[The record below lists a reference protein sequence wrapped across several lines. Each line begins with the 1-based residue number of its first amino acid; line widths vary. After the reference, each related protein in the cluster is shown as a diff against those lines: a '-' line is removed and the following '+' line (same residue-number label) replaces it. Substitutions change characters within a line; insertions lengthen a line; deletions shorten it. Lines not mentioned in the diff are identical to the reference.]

1 MQSFIIRDTQIG
13 YKFQKAKY
21 DRKHLIVI
29 FSGFR
34 KKGTFDFGGSA
45 LSKLTANIL
54 WIDDCFDG
62 KYTYYMKHRRG
73 EDLAQKIDEFIESKL
88 EELGLSKQQCTLSGF
103 SKGGS
108 AALYYAA
115 RFGYRN
121 VVITVPQFF
130 IGRYITSA
138 WNECITSMTPSGS
151 PEQLLEL
158 DNILIRE
165 LQNSDKEKN
174 IYLFTSP
181 ADYQYESEILPN
193 LPLLRRFD
201 NFNLITSETPLI
213 TRHNQVTKYNVPG
226 IIAIL
231 SLLSEDM
238 PPIIGEIDNGVG
250 NPKQIESQIPNTSLG
265 DMHASVESSFMR
277 NGRLFLT
284 GYALYENHV
293 SDTWGSQKNWL
304 VFNGKNLNLSSPL
317 GQISD
322 ENVNGKYYSEPFVN
336 HSHASF
342 ATIGHKGINVTGLPD
357 GKYELSLSVEVDG
370 NRETSSL
377 ILGATADLTSY
388 HDGRVYRL
396 RKTDRQFSL
405 SVVSFKNLPESDCF
419 FEPVQNEVVDGK
431 FFIKG
436 YLVPPGVDIEDWKS
450 VRYFVEFNESS
461 RDERIY
467 RPAACDHKVDIAE
480 RTGNFFND
488 QSKAFYATKGYKGIE
503 LSSLP
508 KGKYEVRVV
517 GFAATSIFASPK
529 LDIVVDVQRNHQT
542 KIDIIGACVSRDV
555 FNSKITPNWRNNFS
569 IGGQAFQSS
578 LISLMARPSYIADQE
593 ILDLGEHDR
602 QVVIQDFSKEY
613 VASFVKHPPRVIL
626 VDFFTDSRFGVIGYD
641 DTWITDNDWK
651 IGKARCYEH
660 FDQASKI
667 SMWTD
672 ESAYLE
678 LFTRA
683 SERFRD
689 LIVGQAP
696 ETKVLVNSARC
707 VTHHRA
713 DGVTKA
719 FSKKFVDKQNEYWN
733 KLEAVFVSIV
743 PSEIVKID
751 FKDILGD
758 SKHLWGPGPVH
769 YESEFYQL
777 LYQELL
783 VRTNE
788 KETS

>member
-1 MQSFIIRDTQIG
+1 MENLIVDDIQIG
-13 YKFQKAKY
+13 YKFQEAKY

-34 KKGTFDFGGSA
+34 KKGTFDFEGKA

-62 KYTYYMKHRRG
+62 KYSYYMRHRRG
-73 EDLAQKIDEFIESKL
+73 EDLAHKINKFIESKL
-88 EELGLSKQQCTLSGF
+88 DELGLNKHQCTLSGF

-121 VVITVPQFF
+121 IVITVPQFF

-138 WNECITSMTPSGS
+138 WNECITSMTPTGS
-151 PEQLLEL
+151 PEELLEL

-165 LQNSDKEKN
+165 LEYSNKEKN

-181 ADYQYESEILPN
+181 ADYQYESEIVPN
-193 LPLLRRFD
+193 LSLMRKFD

-231 SLLSEDM
+231 SLLAEDIQ
-238 PPIIGEIDNGVG
+238 PIIGEIGNGAG
-250 NPKQIESQIPNTSLG
+250 RPEQIEARTPNISLG
-265 DMHASVESSFMR
+265 EMHASVESSFIR

-284 GYALYENHV
+284 GYALFENHV

-304 VFNGKNLNLSSPL
+304 VFNGKNHKISSPL

-322 ENVNGKYYSEPFVN
+322 ENVNGKYYSEPFIN

-342 ATIGHKGINVTGLPD
+342 ATVGHKGINVTGLPD
-357 GKYELSLSVEVDG
+357 GKYELSLAVEVDG
-370 NRETSSL
+370 VRESSARD
-377 ILGATADLTSY
+377 LGATADLTSY

-396 RKTDRQFSL
+396 RKNDKEFSL
-405 SVVSFKNLPESDCF
+405 SVVSFKNLSNSDCYF
-419 FEPVQNEVVDGK
+419 DPIQNEILESK
-431 FFIKG
+431 LFLKG
-436 YLVPPGVDIEDWKS
+436 YLVPPGIDIEDWKS
-450 VRYFVEFNESS
+450 VRYFVEFSEIS
-461 RDERIY
+461 RGERIY
-467 RPAACDHKVDIAE
+467 RPAACDHKLDIAE

-508 KGKYEVRVV
+508 QGEYEVRVV
-517 GFAATSIFASPK
+517 GLAATSIFASPK
-529 LDIVVDVQRNHQT
+529 LDIVVDVQKEHST
-542 KIDIIGACVSRDV
+542 TIDIIGACVSRDV
-555 FNSKITPNWRNNFS
+555 FNSKITPNWRRNFS
-569 IGGQAFQSS
+569 ITGQAFQSS
-578 LISLMARPSYIADQE
+578 LISLMARPTHIADQK

-602 QVVIQDFSKEY
+602 RVVRQDFAKDY
-613 VASFVKHPPRVIL
+613 VAAFAKQPPEIIL

-641 DTWITDNDWK
+641 GTWVTDNDWK
-651 IGKARCYEH
+651 IGKAQFYQQI
-660 FDQASKI
+660 DQTSKV

-672 ESAYLE
+672 ESAYLD
-678 LFTRA
+678 LFSQA
-683 SERFRD
+683 CERFRD
-689 LIVGQAP
+689 LLAGQAP
-696 ETKVLVNSARC
+696 ETKVLVNSTRC

-713 DGVTKA
+713 NGVTKA
-719 FSKKFVDKQNEYWN
+719 FSKKFVDQQNDYWN

-743 PSEIVKID
+743 PCEIVKMD

-777 LYQELL
+777 LYRELL
-783 VRTNE
+783 VRTNG
-788 KETS
+788 